1 MRKFTFILSLLVAFA
16 TTALAQGTIL
26 SSSELNALTSSK
38 KVAVKNLSGTNNRW
52 LALTSSVEE
61 LTPEALLVVEPISDG
76 TFYLKRASEADS
88 YVQAAASGTI
98 TLGAQATAQV
108 FTAATPSAPGNET
121 LADGSD
127 LDKLVRFVQNGAST
141 WLNCQTAAGAPVL
154 GNTGQGGWT
163 MHNVYDMSNYYVLTI
178 NEVVDGVTTVVKK
191 VVEAGAAINVDKDGY
206 THDYAASTMPAAD
219 TEITVNYT
227 VDGGAET
234 PEPTYLVN
242 ISTEENRKYYKIGSY
257 NRGGY
262 LSTVGDGAAV
272 QHVAETNASYWYFIA
287 AGNDGGVY
295 FRNYAT
301 EQYLGADMTMSATP
315 AVWYII
321 ENGVN
326 TEGYSISKASTV
338 GSGCIDANSYNTGV
352 GTWNPSAND
361 WHGTTWVFVEVE
373 DPAAA
378 EAALEAA
385 KAELTATAANATAIL
400 TAANLSVTATPVT
413 LAEGNLSS
421 NAVELNEGNI
431 AHLVDGITGDANNF
445 FHTNWSSNGASD
457 DDMDHYLLVDL
468 GDGNS
473 ITNLQFNYH
482 TRTGAAADF
491 PVDIVVAGSNNGT
504 EFTDIT
510 TIKDIPVVTANAS
523 YTSPAIINAT
533 AYRYIR
539 LMVTKTSTD
548 RVGQGAAHNYWHM
561 AEFGLSNANISVA
574 DEYKDAVNEVVAL
587 DAAMKSVTSLDGM
600 TLAEVNAANTA
611 LIALV
616 DAVEAVVETPETPDA
631 TIIGKLVASVAD
643 AWDWT
648 SSVTWTTPAEGTY
661 EALITACTGK
671 DIDVAGEFDP
681 AYVVSTEQLLQ
692 VTDMGD
698 ITVAFK
704 WTGGNHRIDVLGV
717 DLLDSYNNVVYSNYS
732 VGFSGGAGIPVEYKM
747 EDVETGTYTLRYF
760 STSQGNNNSK
770 GTITITYTEAVD
782 EPDETIISNLAD
794 ANPNKAYTATTQRAS
809 WAVDTEGTVIGTT
822 SELNAEDL
830 NHQFAFIKG
839 SDDNYYLWSVGAQK
853 FVTPS
858 AALSATLCKPIQ
870 FNDGSSVEAGRVV
883 VQFADNANG
892 YFNINGEKNLVI
904 DSWSTADAGNAV
916 KFVEVADFNPAT
928 AEAAL
933 EAYLTTGVYKEELNA
948 VIAELDVIVAGVG
961 TQIGYYTSSDAD
973 YASKLAAIKEFA
985 AAMDGKTAEEI
996 QTQTAAAEALKATF
1010 SLILPT
1016 AGNYYFIKNN
1026 TNVWTSDLAVYAN
1039 GSAPAW
1045 KAFSED
1051 DVNFWW
1057 TAETV
1062 DGGIAFKNVATGTYI
1077 AGNVN
1082 QSVAWTLSETA
1093 TAIEF
1098 ANMGAAANGN
1108 AIMSLTLGHMMHANG
1123 HGGGSNSAGN
1133 IVGWDAAGS
1142 STASGWELVEG
1153 DGTKLADL
1161 YRSTVEA
1168 AITEL
1173 NSMKSLLGDSY
1184 SSYSCNEELKAQVE
1198 AFDVAA
1204 ATYEELVAM
1213 YAVIGQL
1220 RASFKINTPEVGVS
1234 YVRIKAGVAGWNDD
1248 NPYLGSANSTAKDGR
1263 AEFIATADA
1272 NSIFFYC
1279 EDKCLVSYASGQHLV
1294 NNGNFL
1300 GYNSDLTVAGAAV
1313 SFGSA
1318 ETFGRYSIS
1327 FIGNNE
1333 SARAL
1338 YIHQSDYTD
1347 AATPGATGDG
1357 YTFALEA
1364 VTSLPVT
1371 VTSAGYATFYAPVAV
1386 TIPTGVKAFYATAIN
1401 GDYVSLVEVTGTIP
1415 ANTGVILKAEA
1426 ATYSFVIAEDVD
1438 AIENNLLDGTIA
1450 KEVLT
1455 KEGTGNYYVLG
1466 VVDGVVGMYNP
1477 VKGEDNTTFINAGHK
1492 AYMYVEGAASSAG
1505 YRFDFSGTTGISEI
1519 ETENAADAV
1528 IYDLTGRRVNDT
1540 NRPGIYIVNGKKI
1553 LVK

>member
-206 THDYAASTMPAAD
+206 THDYAASTMPVAD

-234 PEPTYLVN
+234 LEPEVVEIITDLAQLSN
-242 ISTEENRKYYKIGSY
+242 DRKYFIESARCFLMYSESVTTALTTSNGTAVGTVEKNAEDAKQQFKIEKDGDTYYLYSVGAAKYVNKSGAFVDTKTDALTLENVGGTYQWKLCIGGNGLNSQDPGQMANGIVVNSWTTTDAGNCYKIIDAEYAFTAELLAVKAELDAMKTYAENAIVLHSALTTEQITAI
-257 NRGGY
+257 NNAI
-262 LSTVGDGAAV
+262 TAANTAYEAATAMADIANV
-272 QHVAETNASYWYFIA
+272 RTLIA
-287 AGNDGGVY
+287 A
-295 FRNYAT
+295 
-301 EQYLGADMTMSATP
+301 
-315 AVWYII
+315 I
-321 ENGVN
+321 E
-326 TEGYSISKASTV
+326 STV
-338 GSGCIDANSYNTGV
+338 GS
-352 GTWNPSAND
+352 
-361 WHGTTWVFVEVE
+361 
-373 DPAAA
+373 
-378 EAALEAA
+378 
-385 KAELTATAANATAIL
+385 AIYL
-400 TAANLSVTATPVT
+400 QSL
-413 LAEGNLSS
+413 
-421 NAVELNEGNI
+421 
-431 AHLVDGITGDANNF
+431 
-445 FHTNWSSNGASD
+445 D
-457 DDMDHYLLVDL
+457 D
-468 GDGNS
+468 
-473 ITNLQFNYH
+473 
-482 TRTGAAADF
+482 
-491 PVDIVVAGSNNGT
+491 
-504 EFTDIT
+504 
-510 TIKDIPVVTANAS
+510 
-523 YTSPAIINAT
+523 
-533 AYRYIR
+533 
-539 LMVTKTSTD
+539 
-548 RVGQGAAHNYWHM
+548 
-561 AEFGLSNANISVA
+561 LSN
-574 DEYKDAVNEVVAL
+574 
-587 DAAMKSVTSLDGM
+587 
-600 TLAEVNAANTA
+600 
-611 LIALV
+611 
-616 DAVEAVVETPETPDA
+616 
-631 TIIGKLVASVAD
+631 
-643 AWDWT
+643 
-648 SSVTWTTPAEGTY
+648 TT
-661 EALITACTGK
+661 
-671 DIDVAGEFDP
+671 
-681 AYVVSTEQLLQ
+681 AYVVSNTRGAW
-692 VTDMGD
+692 VTDVVDEVACLSSTTKKGVDKD
-698 ITVAFK
+698 ITSTDQHFAFI
-704 WTGGNHRIDVLGV
+704 TSPNDYIYL
-717 DLLDSYNNVVYSNYS
+717 YS
-732 VGFSGGAGIPVEYKM
+732 VADKKFVSKSGQGTILTDAPVQNVYFQNGTVTGCPWVVTLEDGSQMGISNGYNPAVITFWN
-747 EDVETGTYTLRYF
+747 DLGD
-760 STSQGNNNSK
+760 QGNCVNLEAAA
-770 GTITITYTEAVD
+770 TFDPTEALAVIATY
-782 EPDETIISNLAD
+782 ESTLVIPDPEVVISSLAD

-809 WAVDTEGTVIGTT
+809 WAVGTDVLGVTTALDKEDT
-822 SELNAEDL
+822 

-839 SDDNYYLWSVGAQK
+839 SDDNYYLWSVGAGK
-853 FVTPS
+853 FVTS
-858 AALSATLCKPIQ
+858 SKALSTTVCEPIM
-870 FNDGSSVEAGRVV
+870 FHDASSVEAGRVM
-883 VQFADNANG
+883 VQFTDNASG
-892 YFNINGEKNLVI
+892 YINITGAPALSVDGWNYV
-904 DSWSTADAGNAV
+904 DAGNAV

-985 AAMDGKTAEEI
+985 AAMDGKTVEEI

-1077 AGNVN
+1077 AGNEY

-1093 TAIEF
+1093 TAITF

-1184 SSYSCNEELKAQVE
+1184 GSYFCDEELKAQVE

-1213 YAVIGQL
+1213 YAVIGRL

-1279 EDKCLVSYASGQHLV
+1279 EDKCVVSYASGQHLV

-1492 AYMYVEGAASSAG
+1492 AYMYVEGAARSAG

>member
-88 YVQAAASGTI
+88 YVQAAASGAI

-141 WLNCQTAAGAPVL
+141 WLNCQNQANAPIL
-154 GNTGQGGWT
+154 GNTGQGSWT

-178 NEVVDGVTTVVKK
+178 NEVVDGATTVVKK

-227 VDGGAET
+227 VDGGEET
-234 PEPTYLVN
+234 PEPVTSLVK
-242 ISTEENRKYYKIGSY
+242 ISTADEIYYYRIDSY
-257 NRGGY
+257 NRGGC
-262 LSTVGDGAAV
+262 LTNMGDGAAV
-272 QHVAETNASYWYFIA
+272 QHVTATDGSYWYFTKA
-287 AGNDGGVY
+287 NDNGGVY
-295 FRNYAT
+295 FNNFT
-301 EQYLGADMTMSATP
+301 SEQCLGDGYKMSDTP
-315 AVWYII
+315 AVWYVL

-326 TEGYSISKASTV
+326 ENGYSISSTNPI
-338 GSGCIDANSYNTGV
+338 SSSSCIDANNWSSGV
-352 GTWNPSAND
+352 GSWNPSAND
-361 WHGTTWVFVEVE
+361 WEGTTWVFVEV
-373 DPAAA
+373 
-378 EAALEAA
+378 
-385 KAELTATAANATAIL
+385 
-400 TAANLSVTATPVT
+400 
-413 LAEGNLSS
+413 
-421 NAVELNEGNI
+421 
-431 AHLVDGITGDANNF
+431 DAPKQ
-445 FHTNWSSNGASD
+445 T
-457 DDMDHYLLVDL
+457 
-468 GDGNS
+468 
-473 ITNLQFNYH
+473 I
-482 TRTGAAADF
+482 
-491 PVDIVVAGSNNGT
+491 PGT
-504 EFTDIT
+504 
-510 TIKDIPVVTANAS
+510 
-523 YTSPAIINAT
+523 
-533 AYRYIR
+533 
-539 LMVTKTSTD
+539 
-548 RVGQGAAHNYWHM
+548 VGKEQ
-561 AEFGLSNANISVA
+561 
-574 DEYKDAVNEVVAL
+574 
-587 DAAMKSVTSLDGM
+587 TSLAG
-600 TLAEVNAANTA
+600 T
-611 LIALV
+611 
-616 DAVEAVVETPETPDA
+616 
-631 TIIGKLVASVAD
+631 
-643 AWDWT
+643 WDWT
-648 SSVTWTTPAEGTY
+648 SGDGWSTPAEGY
-661 EALITACTGK
+661 DYADVVAASQGA
-671 DIDVAGEFDP
+671 DIDGSTFDGTGIV
-681 AYVVSTEQLLQ
+681 YLEQSLT
-692 VTDMGD
+692 VTDNGNVGVSFVWD
-698 ITVAFK
+698 
-704 WTGGNHRIDVLGV
+704 GGNHRIDVLGV
-717 DLLDSYNNVVYSNYS
+717 DLVKDGSIVYKHYA
-732 VGFSGGAGIPVEYKM
+732 VGFSGGGRIPVEYTM
-747 EDVETGTYTLRYF
+747 ENVEAGTYTLRYF
-760 STSQGNNNSK
+760 ATTQANNTNSK
-770 GTITITYTEAVD
+770 GNITITYTEVATTPD
-782 EPDETIISNLAD
+782 PEPTPDEVIISSLAD

-839 SDDNYYLWSVGAQK
+839 SDDNYYLWSVGAGK

-1039 GSAPAW
+1039 GTAPGW
-1045 KAFSED
+1045 KAFNEE

-1057 TAETV
+1057 KAETV

-1077 AGNVN
+1077 AGNEY

-1093 TAIEF
+1093 TAITF

-1123 HGGGSNSAGN
+1123 HGGGSNTSGN
-1133 IVGWDAAGS
+1133 IVGWDAQGA

-1184 SSYSCNEELKAQVE
+1184 GSYSCDDELMAQVE

-1220 RASFKINTPEVGVS
+1220 RTSFKINSPEVGVS
-1234 YVRIKAGVAGWNDD
+1234 YVRIKAGVTGWNDD

-1386 TIPTGVKAFYATAIN
+1386 TIPAGVKAFYATAIN

-1492 AYMYVEGAASSAG
+1492 AYMYVEGAARSAG